1 VCVCEREG
9 KRERERDS
17 MSSDELTIGRIEG
30 WEGTLLWGPACLA
43 QVPPQVWAILPLGA
57 FHLPSSTAPA
67 LKDSLCPVPTY
78 SDTPTRSH
86 TVDG

>member
-1 VCVCEREG
+1 MG
-9 KRERERDS
+9 GDS
-17 MSSDELTIGRIEG
+17 VVG
-30 WEGTLLWGPACLA
+30 ACL
-43 QVPPQVWAILPLGA
+43 PGTGTPQVWAILPLGA